1 CSFNDLDLLGATG
14 PAVAHATTI
23 VMGGKK
29 GWPGVKDWTGPTIEG
44 GEILVFKWDSGLFG
58 RKHSVTIP
66 GNASSFTTFLPFH
79 FLLCL
84 PRLSLLFLPLSF
96 LCSLLLFPRFA
107 LCKLLSLLP
116 LSCLLLFLCLPLH
129 PTRLSPLLL
138 SPCTLPCFLPS
149 LLASLLSSLLPS
161 LLPFFLNLPLSLL
174 CLATTISSSSFSS
187 LIRPFPTPAR

>member
-66 GNASSFTTFLPFH
+66 GNASSFTTCNTKDVGTWIAKPATKAKKSYTLAHPAMFFSTVGKDCAKRGIKWSP
-79 FLLCL
+79 
-84 PRLSLLFLPLSF
+84 PL
-96 LCSLLLFPRFA
+96 A
-107 LCKLLSLLP
+107 G
-116 LSCLLLFLCLPLH
+116 
-129 PTRLSPLLL
+129 
-138 SPCTLPCFLPS
+138 
-149 LLASLLSSLLPS
+149 
-161 LLPFFLNLPLSLL
+161 
-174 CLATTISSSSFSS
+174 
-187 LIRPFPTPAR
+187 